1 MTALSTAWDDVKR
14 SGLPDVRPGWGPE
27 EFAAYGL
34 LQAIANAQA
43 RGLTRDRWLAI
54 ACDLSAGLPKA
65 ARDVRDAAKV

>member
-1 MTALSTAWDDVKR
+1 MTALSTAWEDVAR
-14 SGLPDVRPGWGPE
+14 NGLPDVRAGWEPE

-43 RGLTRDRWLAI
+43 RGMSLNRWLQV

-65 ARDVRDAAKV
+65 ARDLRDAAKV